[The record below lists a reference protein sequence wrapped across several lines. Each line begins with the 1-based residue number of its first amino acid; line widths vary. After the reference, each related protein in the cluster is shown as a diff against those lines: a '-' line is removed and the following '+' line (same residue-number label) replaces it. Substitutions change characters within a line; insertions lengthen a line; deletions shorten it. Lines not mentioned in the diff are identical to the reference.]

1 MSLGSDWAVP
11 PPAGCLRQSSSVV
24 WVGDRL
30 VEGRKEGKM
39 VCDLDGGAGVQRMEI
54 VEGTVWPG
62 GW

>member
-1 MSLGSDWAVP
+1 M
-11 PPAGCLRQSSSVV
+11 V

-39 VCDLDGGAGVQRMEI
+39 VCGLDGGAGVQRMEI